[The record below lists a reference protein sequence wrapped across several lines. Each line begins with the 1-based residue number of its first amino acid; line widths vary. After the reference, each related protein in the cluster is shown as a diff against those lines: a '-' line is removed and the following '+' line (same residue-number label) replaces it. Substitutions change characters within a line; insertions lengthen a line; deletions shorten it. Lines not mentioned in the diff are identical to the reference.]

1 MAIPPEKLEVGKLYT
16 VYGVAG
22 DYLVKYGVSRL
33 DEGGILRSVIDGR
46 DIPGYD
52 APLDLMVRTRAKFTS
67 FPAPLAFEAYNKLSR
82 DQRST
87 PEAESV
93 LSQFTRGGRR
103 QTKKRRR
110 VKKST
115 SPAS

>member
-33 DEGGILRSVIDGR
+33 DEGGILQSVIDGR

-52 APLDLMVRTRAKFTS
+52 APLDMMVRTKAKFTT
-67 FPAPLAFEAYNKLSR
+67 FPAPLAFEAYNKLR
-82 DQRST
+82 WNERSS

-110 VKKST
+110 RFT

>member
-22 DYLVKYGVSRL
+22 DYLVKYGVDRL
-33 DEGGILRSVIDGR
+33 DEGNILRLVIDGK
-46 DIPGYD
+46 DVAGYD
-52 APLDLMVRTRAKFTS
+52 APLDLMVRTRAKFTT

-87 PEAESV
+87 PEAQSV

-110 VKKST
+110 IT

>member
-16 VYGVAG
+16 VYGVPG
-22 DYLVKYGVSRL
+22 KSLVKFGVYRL
-33 DEGGILRSVIDGR
+33 DEGARLQSVIDGR

-52 APLDLMVRTRAKFTS
+52 APLDLLVSVRAKFTT
-67 FPAPLAFEAYNKLSR
+67 FPAPLAFEAYNKLSM

-103 QTKKRRR
+103 QTKRRKTKR
-110 VKKST
+110 KT
-115 SPAS
+115 TYLAS

>member
-22 DYLVKYGVSRL
+22 DFLVKFGVDRL
-33 DEGGILRSVIDGR
+33 DEDGILRLVIDGK
-46 DIPGYD
+46 DVPGYD
-52 APLDLMVRTRAKFTS
+52 APLELMVRTRAKFTT
-67 FPAPLAFEAYNKLSR
+67 FPAPLAFEAYNKLSL
-82 DQRST
+82 DERST
-87 PEAESV
+87 PQAQSV
-93 LSQFTRGGRR
+93 LEQFTRGGRR

-110 VKKST
+110 VRKST